1 MLFRSVLRSKAEGR
15 PVKSLIIISSEL
27 FTCKIQI
34 LGTFCIERKARICTV
49 FLMSVEV
56 IVVNKDA
63 FQSRTFKI
71 TPEALTLKNS
81 KMFCLFSIICDLKL
95 YKKVFSCIATS

>member
-15 PVKSLIIISSEL
+15 PVKSWIIISSEL
-27 FTCKIQI
+27 FTFKIQI
-34 LGTFCIERKARICTV
+34 LGTFCIKRKAEIGTL

-56 IVVNKDA
+56 IVMNKDA
-63 FQSRTFKI
+63 FQSRAFKI

-81 KMFCLFSIICDLKL
+81 KMLCLFSTTCHLKI